1 MLKRS
6 SAWVGLKKKLHERQ
20 QTPTIVS
27 EREIWWAAAEAP
39 RAKAMAPM
47 PFFMITKYMLA
58 ADTHS
63 KSHRGSWVH
72 GQFGN
77 VTEPCGSLRDL
88 LADIHR
94 MPALLTLSLP
104 LSTDFGNAKP

>member
-88 LADIHR
+88 LEENRLFSPGIDNVAR
-94 MPALLTLSLP
+94 
-104 LSTDFGNAKP
+104 NE